1 MILQCSVANA
11 LSWLAREHETQWA
24 GEEGD
29 VQVYWKQSEIR
40 ARVLVVINNG
50 VQWVYFG

>member
-1 MILQCSVANA
+1 VANT

-29 VQVYWKQSEIR
+29 VQVYWKLGEILR
-40 ARVLVVINNG
+40 NRVLKLVATKIAFLCPPLIFSG
-50 VQWVYFG
+50 